1 MPFLTQCMFCN
12 HQIQAP
18 DHSLGASGRC
28 PKCSN
33 WFTLVPATTPARGSG
48 TAFRRGPVVRPAPP
62 PSPSGGASAMP
73 SQTPLPPSKSPQHLP
88 PLVPKQAEVMASL
101 PVPSEPPSPVAAPLP
116 FVTTV
121 PEFHEPGSEVPFTRR
136 LIHPAGAAALL
147 LAGLALLCAAVQSL
161 CFLVLPL
168 AILAF
173 LIGAIGTFVA
183 WPKGGMRLG
192 FVSAG
197 AVVAV
202 AVLGTALL
210 APGLLGP
217 LYQGYRQKDEDLT
230 KIRAV
235 PLPGQPASDDLLD
248 PEGAAD
254 ATRAALQQGRL
265 RVQVAAVTVGPLPPA
280 DGSKKK
286 ANPEEFL
293 VIRLRANRVEGG
305 KEFAADPARWPGHQ
319 GARPR
324 PTLTDNTGKVYRERS
339 VLSDPENVGKSTLFP
354 VAVVDEAFA
363 FEPPATGVGQLR
375 LEVPAELWGGSGVFR
390 FTIPNTMI
398 TRQPVGSA
406 RPGRPGG

>member
-1 MPFLTQCMFCN
+1 LPF
-12 HQIQAP
+12 
-18 DHSLGASGRC
+18 
-28 PKCSN
+28 
-33 WFTLVPATTPARGSG
+33 ATT
-48 TAFRRGPVVRPAPP
+48 
-62 PSPSGGASAMP
+62 
-73 SQTPLPPSKSPQHLP
+73 L
-88 PLVPKQAEVMASL
+88 
-101 PVPSEPPSPVAAPLP
+101 
-116 FVTTV
+116 

-147 LAGLALLCAAVQSL
+147 LAGAALLCAAVQAL

-197 AVVAV
+197 TVVAI

-217 LYQGYRQKDEDLT
+217 LYHAYRQKDDEDLT

-235 PLPGQPASDDLLD
+235 PLPGRPASDDL
-248 PEGAAD
+248 EGPDGVD
-254 ATRAALQQGRL
+254 ASRAALQQGRL

-286 ANPEEFL
+286 ANPDEFL

-324 PTLTDNTGKVYRERS
+324 PTLTDNTGKAYREGS

-363 FEPPATGVGQLR
+363 FEPPAAGVGQLR
-375 LEVPAELWGGSGVFR
+375 LEVPAELWGGSGVFC

-398 TRQPVGSA
+398 SRQPVNPA